1 MGKKVPEGESPGIS
15 IPHVGEVDEVL
26 EKGLPCGHPLS
37 IPVVEQVHDRL
48 DRRLDVHRRDL
59 RRELVLGDLPPKER
73 ADPCPSRMSCMI
85 VEVKEALEA
94 ISGAKSARLQAARM
108 RSVSAW

>member
-1 MGKKVPEGESPGIS
+1 
-15 IPHVGEVDEVL
+15 
-26 EKGLPCGHPLS
+26 
-37 IPVVEQVHDRL
+37 
-48 DRRLDVHRRDL
+48 
-59 RRELVLGDLPPKER
+59 
-73 ADPCPSRMSCMI
+73 MSCMI